1 MAEISTD
8 KIPGLIVYGV
18 QQVSYT
24 VDGKSGVDYGSALAA
39 ASLQSAGALE
49 KEGEAFS
56 AMVRL
61 RARKLEE
68 LGEALSIIS
77 KAIASL
83 SKRGSYTHSDPD
95 LKKADEILRKYDIGS
110 LTFDDDTWQ
119 ASRESVMTN
128 KNELQYRID
137 LENNTLQQDMVSLQS
152 LVKKRDTSF
161 SAAKRLL
168 DKINTTSDT
177 VIANVGE

>member
-1 MAEISTD
+1 MAEISID
-8 KIPGLIVYGV
+8 KISGLTVYGV
-18 QQVSYT
+18 QQVAYT

-39 ASLQSAGALE
+39 ATLQSAGALE
-49 KEGEAFS
+49 KEGVSFS

-83 SKRGSYTHSDPD
+83 SKSGKLTHSDPN

-110 LTFDDDTWQ
+110 LDLNEKWQ
-119 ASRESVMTN
+119 ATRDSIMMR
-128 KNELQYRID
+128 KNDLQYRID
-137 LENNTLQQDMVSLQS
+137 LEDNTIQQDMMSLQS